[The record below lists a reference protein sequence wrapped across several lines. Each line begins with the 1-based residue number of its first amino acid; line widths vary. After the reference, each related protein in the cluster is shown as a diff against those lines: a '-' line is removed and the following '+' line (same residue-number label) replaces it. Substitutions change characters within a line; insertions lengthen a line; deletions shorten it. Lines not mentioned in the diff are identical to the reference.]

1 MAFFLCSKHPTTIE
15 YYGCCCLLL
24 LTDPSGLLVVVA
36 LAIVF
41 GGRLNDSQRAALT
54 GGVLGGAGGLLVG
67 TALGVFA
74 DCLNWSYGKG
84 TYMIFCHPIP
94 NLRIDLNM
102 KDWKSTHRF
111 HSCLLV

>member
-54 GGVLGGAGGLLVG
+54 GGVLGCAGGLL
-67 TALGVFA
+67 LG
-74 DCLNWSYGKG
+74 YGIG
-84 TYMIFCHPIP
+84 
-94 NLRIDLNM
+94 RI
-102 KDWKSTHRF
+102 R
-111 HSCLLV
+111 